1 MELVFQMARSFVS
14 TDKLLHIS
22 LSVRELT
29 LSEEL
34 AYQFVRWLQFCFFL
48 SVRELTPTARD
59 SQQEHISPS

>member
-34 AYQFVRWLQFCFFL
+34 AY
-48 SVRELTPTARD
+48 
-59 SQQEHISPS
+59 